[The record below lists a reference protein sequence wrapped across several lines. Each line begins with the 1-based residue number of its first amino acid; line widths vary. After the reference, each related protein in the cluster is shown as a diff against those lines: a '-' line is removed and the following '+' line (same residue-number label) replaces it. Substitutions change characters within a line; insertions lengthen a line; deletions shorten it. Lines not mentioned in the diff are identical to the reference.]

1 LGRPPEATADLK
13 SFRVLKLQVSG
24 LAKLR
29 NLKLETTPYMIYLSD
44 LNLENAGPFLTVML
58 GLVALFG
65 CIGLLLRVAN
75 DARTF
80 FARQP
85 PLDSDVRK
93 IEARVARLEVV
104 MERLATKEALTQLER
119 DVHQMLDEKFQA
131 LDAKR
136 SRDTSELHKH
146 VELTAGNFNKRLNDV
161 SAALGD
167 EIKRLPNEI
176 FQMLKN
182 ARGFGHG

>member
-1 LGRPPEATADLK
+1 
-13 SFRVLKLQVSG
+13 
-24 LAKLR
+24 
-29 NLKLETTPYMIYLSD
+29 MIFLTD
-44 LNLENAGPFLTVML
+44 IGAFQNVGPFLTVAV
-58 GLVALFG
+58 GLLAIFG
-65 CIGLLLRVAN
+65 CVGLLLRVAN
-75 DARTF
+75 DARTLF
-80 FARQP
+80 GRQP

-119 DVHQMLDEKFQA
+119 DFHQTLDEKFHA

-136 SRDTSELHKH
+136 SRDTSDLHKH
-146 VELTAGNFNKRLNDV
+146 VESSSSNFNKRLNDV

-182 ARGFGHG
+182 ASALAQG

>member
-1 LGRPPEATADLK
+1 MNAMTLADVT
-13 SFRVLKLQVSG
+13 F
-24 LAKLR
+24 
-29 NLKLETTPYMIYLSD
+29 
-44 LNLENAGPFLTVML
+44 ENAGPFLTVL
-58 GLVALFG
+58 VGLIALFG
-65 CIGLLLRVAN
+65 CLGLLLRVAN
-75 DARTF
+75 DARAF
-80 FARQP
+80 FGRQP
-85 PLDSDVRK
+85 PLDTDVRM

-119 DVHQMLDEKFQA
+119 DFRETLDEKFHA

-136 SRDTSELHKH
+136 SRDTADLHKH
-146 VELTAGNFNKRLNDV
+146 VESTSSNFHKRLNDV

-182 ARGFGHG
+182 AANLGTH